1 MSVTYLKNAA
11 AASLCDKIGNV
22 ILDRTINDLIFG
34 LDMAADR
41 IPDDL
46 GGANEAHVAIN
57 PQRAEGEPCTTC
69 ARRPRRLTAA
79 PWRVVPSVF
88 Q

>member
-34 LDMAADR
+34 LGY
-41 IPDDL
+41 
-46 GGANEAHVAIN
+46 GGRPH
-57 PQRAEGEPCTTC
+57 PGRS
-69 ARRPRRLTAA
+69 RRGR
-79 PWRVVPSVF
+79 